1 MQPEVVRKLLKNVE
15 LTWIHLRVTVALNV
29 TSDEQAFAEM
39 EKSCVKVASAILA
52 GSEGQKDR
60 VTEYMQDVCSIDDD
74 KGLCAGF
81 ASGIEAAMTDDSEYN
96 RDELKLSHFCQKF
109 WEKTVTAAAQ
119 AEAKEQAEKAEKER
133 LAKEEA
139 EKKAAAEMAA
149 AEDAEKKAE
158 AEEAAK
164 KTAEDKVAAEEAA
177 QAKAYEASE
186 EAAKASEE

>member
-149 AEDAEKKAE
+149 AEEAAKKA
-158 AEEAAK
+158 AEAAK

-177 QAKAYEASE
+177 QAKAY
-186 EAAKASEE
+186 